1 MSQQYV
7 PGFGLSGWRPGSL
20 MMGVMAGNL
29 RVRTRAE
36 RDVNDVSNKWTGDRE
51 IVLSEFGWYR
61 IQSADEG
68 F

>member
-1 MSQQYV
+1 
-7 PGFGLSGWRPGSL
+7 

-36 RDVNDVSNKWTGDRE
+36 RDVNDVSDKWTADRE
-51 IVLSEFGWYR
+51 IVLNEFGWYG